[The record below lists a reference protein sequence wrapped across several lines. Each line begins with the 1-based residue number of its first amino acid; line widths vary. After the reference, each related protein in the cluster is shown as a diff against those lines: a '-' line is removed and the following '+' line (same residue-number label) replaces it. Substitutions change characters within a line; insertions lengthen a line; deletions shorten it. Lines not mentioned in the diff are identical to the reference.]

1 MERII
6 HIDGK
11 DVPFKATGSTLRLYR
26 FKFGRDLLGD
36 FAKMYGEVQEIVKS
50 LSPDDQTAAVKSLSP
65 GALTTFENVA
75 YIMARQA
82 DPTIPADPD
91 EWLDGFTMFSI
102 YEVLPEIVELWNMSQ
117 MSTAEQKKK
126 LE

>member
-26 FKFGRDLLGD
+26 FKFGRDLLVD
-36 FAKMYGEVQEIVKS
+36 FAKMYGEVQEIVKRAS
-50 LSPDDQTAAVKSLSP
+50 GDQTAAVKSLSP
-65 GALTTFENVA
+65 DALTTFENVA

-82 DPTIPADPD
+82 DPTIPSDPD

>member
-26 FKFGRDLLGD
+26 FKFGRDLLID
-36 FAKMYGEVQEIVKS
+36 FAKLYNEVQKIMEKSAGDTVTATMS
-50 LSPDDQTAAVKSLSP
+50 LSPET
-65 GALTTFENVA
+65 LTIFENVA

-82 DPTIPADPD
+82 DPTVPQDPD
-91 EWLDGFTMFSI
+91 EWLDGFSMFSI
-102 YEVLPEIVELWNMSQ
+102 YEIFPEIVELWNASQ
-117 MSTAEQKKK
+117 MSLSEQKKK
-126 LE
+126 QE

>member
-26 FKFGRDLLGD
+26 FKFGRDLLVD
-36 FAKMYGEVQEIVKS
+36 FAKMYDEVQEIVKKAS
-50 LSPDDQTAAVKSLSP
+50 NDQTAAVKSLSP
-65 GALTTFENVA
+65 QALTTFENVA

-102 YEVLPEIVELWNMSQ
+102 YQVLPEIVELWNMSQ

>member
-26 FKFGRDLLGD
+26 FKFGRDLLSD
-36 FAKMYGEVQEIVKS
+36 FAKMYNEVIKFREQAEADGAINTS
-50 LSPDDQTAAVKSLSP
+50 LSPE
-65 GALTTFENVA
+65 ALTIFENVA

-82 DPTIPADPD
+82 DPTIPMDPD
-91 EWLDGFTMFSI
+91 DWLDGFSMFSI
-102 YEVLPEIVELWNMSQ
+102 YEVLPEIIELWNMSQ
-117 MSTAEQKKK
+117 MSTTEQKKK

>member
-1 MERII
+1 MEKTI

-26 FKFGRDLLGD
+26 FKFGRDLLVD
-36 FAKMYGEVQEIVKS
+36 FAKMYEEVQEIVKKAAGN
-50 LSPDDQTAAVKSLSP
+50 QAAAVKSLSP
-65 GALTTFENVA
+65 EALTTFENVA

-82 DPTIPADPD
+82 DPTIPSDPD

-117 MSTAEQKKK
+117 MSTGEQKKK

>member
-1 MERII
+1 MEKTI

-26 FKFGRDLLGD
+26 FKFGRDLLVD
-36 FAKMYGEVQEIVKS
+36 FAKMYEEVQEIVRKAAGN
-50 LSPDDQTAAVKSLSP
+50 QTAAVKSLSP
-65 GALTTFENVA
+65 EALTTFENVA

-82 DPTIPADPD
+82 DPEVPNDPD

-102 YEVLPEIVELWNMSQ
+102 YEVLPEIVELWNVSQ
-117 MSTAEQKKK
+117 MSTGEQKKK